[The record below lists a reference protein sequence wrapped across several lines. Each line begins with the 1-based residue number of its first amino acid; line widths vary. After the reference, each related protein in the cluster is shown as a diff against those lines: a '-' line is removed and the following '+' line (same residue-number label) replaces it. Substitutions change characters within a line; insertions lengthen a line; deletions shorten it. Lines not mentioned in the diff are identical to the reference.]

1 MSARRGTGGLIST
14 HGGGAKSF
22 QTKASFNAGLLHTL
36 LSVTSKIE
44 NAINSLNLAKV
55 LFYKKKKK
63 TSLAFQ
69 QQTVFSEAGKFSV
82 FNSSLSS
89 SGGFTLLTF
98 AKDFEVS
105 RVFNGLTRLF
115 FLLSDAEVVIPLA
128 S

>member
-55 LFYKKKKK
+55 LFYKKKT

-115 FLLSDAEVVIPLA
+115 FFYCQMQKS
-128 S
+128 